1 MDYPGQYEESEI
13 LNYKIQE
20 KKILE
25 DANNMDRGYNKI
37 LRNIKKSDGKIKRS
51 KIDIYTS
58 GGTGSNIRDAETGQ
72 YYANIVG
79 SLDEELYFKVILAT
93 GECKSKN
100 GSSTVFY
107 TSPHQYMS
115 HQLCVVNQEIIS
127 NWEYKRNIRLNT
139 KKNKK

>member
-58 GGTGSNIRDAETGQ
+58 GGTGSNIRDAITGQ
-72 YYANIVG
+72 YMSDIVG
-79 SLDEELYFKVILAT
+79 TTDEDKYYKVGIST

-100 GSSTVFY
+100 GSNTLFF
-107 TSPHQYMS
+107 TSPNEYARHFYVELNENVYKMWEQK
-115 HQLCVVNQEIIS
+115 NQI
-127 NWEYKRNIRLNT
+127 
-139 KKNKK
+139 